1 VAVVGK
7 KQQKLYL
14 DGMEKRFKEC
24 ITEKNGHLIRYDILV
39 SMRNV
44 YNEVGDESIREKAQA
59 LIASEKDVKN
69 QKKCAGVWKK

>member
-1 VAVVGK
+1 V
-7 KQQKLYL
+7 
-14 DGMEKRFKEC
+14 
-24 ITEKNGHLIRYDILV
+24 TEKNGKLIRYDILV

-44 YNEVGDESIREKAQA
+44 YNEVGDEAIQEKAQA